1 MTSLATNA
9 APLPLPAGANS
20 APAAP
25 RRTYVTAFGGRRDSY
40 QVPLALHEQ
49 DRLGGFITDAYD
61 AGAVARAIRFCG
73 GRRLAVRRCP
83 GLPSGRVRAGFDLEI
98 GTRLLARAMPPSR
111 ANVIADDWLA
121 RRGAAVANA
130 LEASVIFYEFQAELG
145 FRLLRSPRQRRV
157 LFHFHPHPD
166 WEHPRLF
173 ADAQAWPEFLP
184 GLRLSTRT
192 DLPLRFADHTR
203 RAWREADQVIVASG
217 CTRDSLLHAGCPAER
232 IAVVPYGRETVEA
245 ATPLRAIPRQERPF
259 LLWVGSGSFRKGLH
273 HLCRA
278 WQESGGAAGADL
290 VVVARG
296 VDAGMETLLAAAGIR
311 WIRGLPRAELNWY
324 YDHARVFVLP
334 SQSEGFGQVYLEAL
348 AHGCRVIG
356 TRHSVLPDLAAAQPW
371 IDYVVPGE
379 TAMLAGAI
387 RRALQRPEAPAGE
400 RAAVAASV
408 ADYTWESFRAGLE
421 SVLRRLD

>member
-1 MTSLATNA
+1 MADGNTVTLVGTLGADPEVRRTPTGKDVVSFDLVTNERIRAADGSWSDGAPSWFRVTAWNRLGLNA
-9 APLPLPAGANS
+9 A
-20 APAAP
+20 
-25 RRTYVTAFGGRRDSY
+25 
-40 QVPLALHEQ
+40 
-49 DRLGGFITDAYD
+49 
-61 AGAVARAIRFCG
+61 
-73 GRRLAVRRCP
+73 
-83 GLPSGRVRAGFDLEI
+83 
-98 GTRLLARAMPPSR
+98 
-111 ANVIADDWLA
+111 
-121 RRGAAVANA
+121 
-130 LEASVIFYEFQAELG
+130 
-145 FRLLRSPRQRRV
+145 
-157 LFHFHPHPD
+157 
-166 WEHPRLF
+166 
-173 ADAQAWPEFLP
+173 
-184 GLRLSTRT
+184 
-192 DLPLRFADHTR
+192 
-203 RAWREADQVIVASG
+203 
-217 CTRDSLLHAGCPAER
+217 
-232 IAVVPYGRETVEA
+232 
-245 ATPLRAIPRQERPF
+245 
-259 LLWVGSGSFRKGLH
+259 GSFRKGLH

-348 AHGCRVIG
+348 APGCRVIG